1 MVNWVGILDGFEKH
15 EAREERKDN
24 KAFKERQKARLE
36 DELNE
41 SKFLHRSKTLLEYLD
56 GRGSSIKVDTGK
68 LIELKTL
75 LGDIPEANDYL
86 AKLKASPY
94 ALDAVYSAL
103 QKRSNN
109 VGIPT
114 GQELMDNI
122 TLIAEN
128 YGSESWM
135 QQYTEGRDIHETI
148 TLNPDKLLEDRF
160 YLETK
165 SRISDLTATVT
176 PTDGFQVSDVF
187 TSNI

>member
-24 KAFKERQKARLE
+24 KAFKERQEARLE

-41 SKFLHRSKTLLEYLD
+41 SKFLRRSKTLLEYLD

-68 LIELKTL
+68 LVELKTL
-75 LGDIPEANDYL
+75 LGDIPGANDYL

-135 QQYTEGRDIHETI
+135 QQYTEGRDILETI
-148 TLNPDKLLEDRF
+148 TAQIQANSFVADASTNAEGKTFRDRIAHLASCHF
-160 YLETK
+160 ELRNT
-165 SRISDLTATVT
+165 
-176 PTDGFQVSDVF
+176 
-187 TSNI
+187 